1 MPSYWPETATSIAI
15 HIDASDNLDLIAP
28 YGLNDLFNL
37 IIRPTPEFN
46 TKIVEKRLV
55 DKRWQTEWEKL
66 EYIKNISMVSVLN
79 FKVGCRVPGYFLFL
93 L

>member
-15 HIDASDNLDLIAP
+15 HIDPSNNLDLIAP
-28 YGLNDLFNL
+28 YGLNDFFNL

-46 TKIVEKRLV
+46 TEIVEKRLV